1 MRHLSIFHRAFER
14 RLRFGGP
21 SAPLFALLTLLILLS
36 GCSENSST
44 GATKGPGPGVPVTV
58 SAAVE
63 KNVPVELRAIGTV
76 QAYSTVAVKSQ
87 VEGELI
93 RVHFKEGQEVKK
105 GDLLFT
111 IDPRPF
117 EAQIRQ
123 AEANLARDKVQA
135 ANARKDLDRY
145 TELLKEGA
153 ATQAQYDQVR
163 TNAEALDAALRA
175 DEAALETA
183 RLQLSYST
191 IESPIDGRTGS
202 LMLHEGNLVKAD
214 ADSPMVTINQLSP
227 IYVAFSV
234 PQQDLP
240 EIKKEMA
247 AGPLKVE
254 ASPPRAESPPSR
266 GVLTFVDNSVDP
278 ATGTIQ
284 LKATFANKERA
295 LWPGQFVN
303 VVLDLAVQPNA
314 VVIPSQAVQSGQQGE
329 YVFVVKADRTVE
341 SRPVEL
347 DRTMDHEA
355 VIRKGVNPGEQV
367 VTDGQLRLF
376 PGAKV
381 EIRPSTVTP
390 GATPGTEGGA

>member
-1 MRHLSIFHRAFER
+1 MRQLSFSHRTCER
-14 RLRFGGP
+14 TLQFRRS
-21 SAPLFALLTLLILLS
+21 SAAIFALLTFLVLFS

-44 GATKGPGPGVPVTV
+44 GATKEPGPGVPVTV
-58 SAAVE
+58 STAVE
-63 KNVPVELRAIGTV
+63 KNVPVQLRAIGTV
-76 QAYSTVAVKSQ
+76 QAYSTVSVKSQ

-93 RVHFKEGQEVKK
+93 RVHFKEGQDVKQ
-105 GDLLFT
+105 GDLLFS
-111 IDPRPF
+111 IDPRSF

-135 ANARKDLDRY
+135 VNARKDLDRY
-145 TELLKEGA
+145 TELLKEGS

-183 RLQLSYST
+183 RLQLSYSA
-191 IESPIDGRTGS
+191 IRSPIDGRTGS
-202 LMLHEGNLVKAD
+202 LMIHEGNLIKAND
-214 ADSPMVTINQLSP
+214 ANMVVINQISP

-234 PQQDLP
+234 PQQELP

-254 ASPPRAESPPSR
+254 ASTPRSGAPPSR
-266 GVLTFVDNSVDP
+266 GALTFIDNAVDP

-284 LKATFANKERA
+284 LKASFPNKDRA

-303 VVLDLAVQPNA
+303 VVLDLAVQHNA
-314 VVIPSQAVQSGQQGE
+314 IVLPSQAVQSGQQGD

-341 SRPVEL
+341 SRPVEI
-347 DRTMDHEA
+347 DRTVDHEA

-367 VTDGQLRLF
+367 VTDGQLRLI

-381 EIRPSTVTP
+381 EIRSSAPTP
-390 GATPGTEGGA
+390 DAEGGAS